1 MSAMGREAF
10 LSVKRE
16 ERIDTNPRT
25 NHYVDCVAH
34 ALLAANGAKPEQWE
48 VVVFDSKEA
57 NAFALPGRK
66 IGVYTPMLE
75 LANTQDQLAAVLG
88 HEIAHVTQRHSNE
101 RVSQT
106 FVAEGG
112 LAAASAA
119 IGSGGETRDL
129 AIAALGV
136 GAQLGVLMPFGRT
149 QEREADVVGLEYMA
163 QAGFDPRGAVQLW
176 KNMEAAEGGSPPEF
190 LSTHPSHEH
199 RIADLEKRM
208 PAALQVYQAARSR
221 GEAPRCTVES
231 VSRR

>member
-1 MSAMGREAF
+1 MSQMGRQAF
-10 LSVKRE
+10 HNVKKE
-16 ERIDTNPRT
+16 EPIDTTPRT
-25 NHYVDCVAH
+25 NHYVSCVAH

-66 IGVYTPMLE
+66 IGVYTAMLE
-75 LANTQDQLAAVLG
+75 VANTQDQLAAVLG

-101 RVSQT
+101 RVSQE

-119 IGSGGETRDL
+119 LGGSGETHDL
-129 AIAALGV
+129 AMAALGL
-136 GAQLGVLMPFGRT
+136 GAQIGVLMPFSRT
-149 QEREADVVGLEYMA
+149 QESEADAVGLEYMA
-163 QAGFDPRGAVQLW
+163 HAGFDPRGAVQLW
-176 KNMEAAEGGSPPEF
+176 KNMEAAGGASPPAF
-190 LSTHPSHEH
+190 LSTHPSHGS

-208 PAALQVYQAARSR
+208 PSALQAYQTARSR

-231 VSRR
+231 ISRR